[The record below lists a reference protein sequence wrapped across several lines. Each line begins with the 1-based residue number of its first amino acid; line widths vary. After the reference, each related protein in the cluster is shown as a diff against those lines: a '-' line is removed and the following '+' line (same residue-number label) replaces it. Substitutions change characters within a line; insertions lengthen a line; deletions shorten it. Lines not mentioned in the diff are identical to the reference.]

1 MVEVGHDSL
10 TIAEQRTHFNLWA
23 LSKSPL
29 LIGTHVSPLPQ
40 LIQLPSI
47 SKKSL
52 AILLNKQILAI
63 NQNPLS
69 RAVAPFYPPPRLRP
83 DETPQMSFSAPST
96 PSHWYGPLSTGE
108 TVVLVINM
116 SDKPSN
122 ILLQWRNIPSLRHS
136 TARMF
141 RFRDVTSGK
150 GWEGYSAVGV
160 GVSDIPAHG
169 NFVLIVSEE
178 MRDGKGT
185 DEDYVIFRSNEI

>member
-1 MVEVGHDSL
+1 MLEVGHDSL

-29 LIGTHVSPLPQ
+29 LIGTHVPPFPQ

-47 SKKSL
+47 STESL
-52 AILLNKQILAI
+52 AILLNQEILAI
-63 NQNPLS
+63 NQDPLS
-69 RAVAPFYPPPRLRP
+69 RAVAPFYPPKLRSDGP
-83 DETPQMSFSAPST
+83 LQVPFSASSAL
-96 PSHWYGPLSTGE
+96 SHWYGPLSTGE
-108 TVVLVINM
+108 TVVMVINM

-122 ILLQWRNIPSLRHS
+122 ILLQWRHIPSLRHS
-136 TARMF
+136 TAKMF

-150 GWEGYSAVGV
+150 GWEGYSSVGI

-178 MRDGKGT
+178 MGNGKGVGG
-185 DEDYVIFRSNEI
+185 DYVGFRSNNSI